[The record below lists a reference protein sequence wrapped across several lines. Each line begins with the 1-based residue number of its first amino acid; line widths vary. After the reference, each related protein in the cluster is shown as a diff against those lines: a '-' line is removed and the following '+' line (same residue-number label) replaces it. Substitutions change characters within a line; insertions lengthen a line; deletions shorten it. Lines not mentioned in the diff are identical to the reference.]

1 MNLRMD
7 TLERFP
13 LVWPPT
19 CEKTQKMIFAEMRAN
34 DKNDHDAA
42 DILCD
47 VCKSVVA
54 THCTSGAVGDRRA
67 IKPRRTLW
75 LCSKGLTETEKY

>member
-13 LVWPPT
+13 LVWSPT

-54 THCTSGAVGDRRA
+54 TLHVRGR
-67 IKPRRTLW
+67 W
-75 LCSKGLTETEKY
+75 